1 MAKRKRNR
9 KPPQAR
15 HGKKSPRSRHDKRKR
30 LETPNPQRR
39 VTQTAK
45 VPLLGMIAA
54 VVGSMAR
61 LLDPRSGFRLSIIF
75 AGAMLA
81 TGRRTASSWFRAGGV
96 LGDWDRFYELLGTV
110 GRKATM
116 LASTLLQQIVRRFD
130 PGPDGYWKIAIDDSP
145 TKRYGRCVEAA
156 NVHHNP
162 TPGPADGQWMYGHCW
177 VCLAIL
183 MNHPVFGVIAL
194 SVLSRLYVRKE
205 DVADLKQRYG
215 WEFRTKLELAL
226 EMILSVTGTLKALGS
241 QARFMVIFDGA
252 YAKRCLV
259 KPLVDKG
266 MTVVSRLRHDAK
278 LFDLPGPPSEKRGR
292 RRIYG
297 KKRIHLKNQA
307 ARAAGWREVQ
317 YSVRGVVINGRCKD
331 FVATS
336 AMVSGQIRVV
346 LLEHPGGKWAAYFS
360 TDISL
365 TAEDILEAVG
375 DRWAIEEHFHDVKE
389 VWGAG
394 EQQVR
399 NVWSNIACWNIC
411 GWLYTLVELAC
422 WESSA
427 EDLVDRS
434 DRPWDNPS
442 RRPSHADRR
451 RYLAGKMLRNELK
464 SVLPPAPEAAKIG
477 EAFELL
483 LSLAA

>member
-15 HGKKSPRSRHDKRKR
+15 HGKKSTRSRHDKRKR
-30 LETPNPQRR
+30 LDTPNPERR
-39 VTQTAK
+39 STQTAK
-45 VPLLGMIAA
+45 VPLLGLMA
-54 VVGSMAR
+54 VAVGSMAR

-81 TGRRTASSWFRAGGV
+81 TGRRTASSWFTAAGV
-96 LGDWDRFYELLGTV
+96 QDDWDRFYDLLGTV
-110 GRKATM
+110 GKKTAT
-116 LASTLLQQIVRRFD
+116 LTTPLLQLIFGRFD
-130 PGPDGYWKIAIDDSP
+130 PGPGGYWMIAIDDSP
-145 TKRYGRCVEAA
+145 TKRYGRYVEAA

-162 TPGPADGQWMYGHCW
+162 TPGPADGQWLYGHCW

-183 MNHPVFGVIAL
+183 AGHPLFGVIAL

-205 DVADLKQRYG
+205 DVARLKQRYA
-215 WEFRTKLELAL
+215 WEFRTKLELAQ
-226 EMILSVTGTLKALGS
+226 EMIFSVTGTLRALGS
-241 QARFMVIFDGA
+241 QAKFMVIFDGA
-252 YAKRCLV
+252 YAKRPLV
-259 KPLVDKG
+259 KPLVDRG

-278 LFDLPGPPSEKRGR
+278 LFDLPGPPSGKPGR
-292 RRIYG
+292 KRIYG
-297 KKRIHLKNQA
+297 KKRVYLKTQA
-307 ARAAGWREVQ
+307 ARAAGWRDVG
-317 YSVRGVVINGRCKD
+317 YSVRGVETGGRCKD
-331 FVATS
+331 FVVTS
-336 AMVSGQIRVV
+336 PMVSGAIRVV

-365 TAEDILEAVG
+365 TAEEILSAVG

-399 NVWSNIACWNIC
+399 NVWSNIACWNLC

-427 EDLVDRS
+427 EELVDRS

-451 RYLAGKMLRNELK
+451 RHLAGKMLRNELK
-464 SVLPPAPEAAKIG
+464 SVLPPGPEAAKIS